1 MRTPNRDFELD
12 AIGLLKDHGQRE
24 GAALSAYQKFAEESS
39 DEGIQYLVRL
49 ILEDE
54 ERHHRVILEM
64 LNQLHSFVWEVE
76 LQPSVPGAVKPLD
89 RPLLEATRQLL
100 ALEKDDAKELRR
112 LRKELRHGPRS
123 SLLPLLV
130 NLMVH
135 DTAKHIE
142 ILEFIRAHASR
153 R

>member
-1 MRTPNRDFELD
+1 MCAPDHDFELET
-12 AIGLLKDHGQRE
+12 ISLLKGHGQRE
-24 GAALSAYQKFAEESS
+24 GAALASYQRLADDSS
-39 DEGIQYLVRL
+39 DEGIKYLVRL

-64 LNQLHSFVWEVE
+64 LNQLHSFVWDVE
-76 LQPSVPGAVKPLD
+76 LRPSVPGRLKPLD
-89 RPLLEATRQLL
+89 PSLLEATRQLL
-100 ALEKDDAKELRR
+100 AMEKADAKELRR

-130 NLMVH
+130 NLMIH

-142 ILEFIRAHASR
+142 ILQFIRAHASR